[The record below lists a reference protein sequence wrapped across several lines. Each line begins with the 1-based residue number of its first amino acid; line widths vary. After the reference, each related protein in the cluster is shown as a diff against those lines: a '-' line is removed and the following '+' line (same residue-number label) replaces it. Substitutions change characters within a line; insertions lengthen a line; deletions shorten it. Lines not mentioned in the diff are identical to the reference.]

1 MQCCQSL
8 TSEQLLQDAR
18 KPAAIAGPLYL
29 SYPVS
34 LKASKVSGSVSL
46 EIDARAGAT
55 AWCSLPRELCW
66 CVFFTPL
73 TALCGQCSSSSL
85 PFYLVTG
92 VDTGYPIFTSKG
104 VRDWVSGLS
113 FLPYPQ
119 PWSSIASVRFDPLEP
134 PFLGLWFHCSYIT
147 TAIV

>member
-1 MQCCQSL
+1 ML
-8 TSEQLLQDAR
+8 GLGLQ
-18 KPAAIAGPLYL
+18 PGAASPESCAG
-29 SYPVS
+29 
-34 LKASKVSGSVSL
+34 
-46 EIDARAGAT
+46 
-55 AWCSLPRELCW
+55 
-66 CVFFTPL
+66 VFFTPL

-119 PWSSIASVRFDPLEP
+119 PWSSMASVRFDPLEP
-134 PFLGLWFHCSYIT
+134 PFLGLWFHCQEAVVI
-147 TAIV
+147 ALLL